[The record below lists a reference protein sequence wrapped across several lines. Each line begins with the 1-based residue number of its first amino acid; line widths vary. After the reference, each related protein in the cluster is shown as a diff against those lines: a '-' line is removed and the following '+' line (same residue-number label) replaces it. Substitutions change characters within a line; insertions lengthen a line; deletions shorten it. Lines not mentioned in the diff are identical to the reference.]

1 MRFGRSRRTS
11 GARVADR
18 PAQAAEQPADVAV
31 PRPSSGPDSAFVS
44 DGMRIAGAWAWRV
57 LVVIAALAVLALL
70 VIELRL
76 IVIPLLL
83 ATVIA
88 ALLVPFSSFLQRRRW
103 PKWLAITVAE
113 LGIVLVIGGLLFL
126 VVTQVYAGFDDLSRQ
141 TVQSYD
147 DLKSWLLESPLHLT
161 EGDINQYAQQALA
174 ALQQDS
180 GVLVSGALSVG
191 STVGHVLTGVLLTL
205 FSTLFILIDGPNIW
219 RWIVRLF
226 PHRAR
231 TAVDGAGRAGWVTL
245 TNFVKVQILV
255 AFVDAVGI
263 GLGSFL
269 LGVPL
274 AIPIGVLVFLG
285 SFVPV
290 IGAVVTGALAVF
302 IALVYNGPLIAL
314 FLLII
319 VLAVQQLE
327 GHILQPLIMGSAVK
341 VHPLAVVLAV
351 AGGSIVAGIAGAFFA
366 VPFVATLNVMVN
378 YVASG
383 AWRSPTRTPEK
394 VAAEHA
400 D

>member
-1 MRFGRSRRTS
+1 MRLGRSRRTS
-11 GARVADR
+11 GPRVVDR
-18 PAQAAEQPADVAV
+18 AASAPTHPPSPAPVTV
-31 PRPSSGPDSAFVS
+31 SDSAFVS
-44 DGMRIAGAWAWRV
+44 DGVRIAGAWAWRILV
-57 LVVIAALAVLALL
+57 LVAALAILALL

-76 IVIPLLL
+76 IVIPLLV
-83 ATVIA
+83 AIVIA
-88 ALLVPFSSFLQRRRW
+88 ALLVPFASFLQRHRW
-103 PKWLAITVAE
+103 PKWLAVVVSE

-126 VVTQVYAGFDDLSRQ
+126 VATQVYAGFDDLSRQ

-147 DLKSWLLESPLHLT
+147 ALRSWLLESPLQLT
-161 EGDINQYAQQALA
+161 ESDLNQYGQQALT

-180 GVLVSGALSVG
+180 GMLVNGALSVG
-191 STVGHVLTGVLLTL
+191 STVGHVLAGVLLTL

-219 RWIVRLF
+219 AWVVRLF

-231 TAVDGAGRAGWVTL
+231 AAVDGAGRAGWVTL

-263 GLGSFL
+263 GLGSFF

-274 AIPIGVLVFLG
+274 AIPLGVLVFLG

-290 IGAVVTGALAVF
+290 IGAVATGALAVF

-314 FLLII
+314 ILLIV

-383 AWRSPTRTPEK
+383 AWRSPAHTPEK

>member
-1 MRFGRSRRTS
+1 MRLGRSRRTS
-11 GARVADR
+11 GPRVADR
-18 PAQAAEQPADVAV
+18 AASAPTHPPSPAPVTV
-31 PRPSSGPDSAFVS
+31 SDSAFVS
-44 DGMRIAGAWAWRV
+44 DGVRIAGAWAWRILV
-57 LVVIAALAVLALL
+57 LVAALAVLALL

-76 IVIPLLL
+76 IVIPLLV
-83 ATVIA
+83 AIVIA
-88 ALLVPFSSFLQRRRW
+88 ALLVPFASFLQRHRW
-103 PKWLAITVAE
+103 PKWLAVVVSE

-126 VVTQVYAGFDDLSRQ
+126 VATQVYAGFDDLSRQ
-141 TVQSYD
+141 TVESYD
-147 DLKSWLLESPLHLT
+147 ALRSWLLESPLQLT
-161 EGDINQYAQQALA
+161 ESDLNQYGQQALT

-180 GVLVSGALSVG
+180 GMLVNGALSVG
-191 STVGHVLTGVLLTL
+191 STVGHVLAGVLLTL

-219 RWIVRLF
+219 AWVVRLF

-231 TAVDGAGRAGWVTL
+231 AAVDGAGRAGWVTL

-263 GLGSFL
+263 GLGSFF

-274 AIPIGVLVFLG
+274 AIPLGVLVFLG

-290 IGAVVTGALAVF
+290 IGAVATGALAVF

-314 FLLII
+314 ILLIV

-378 YVASG
+378 YVASR
-383 AWRSPTRTPEK
+383 AWRSPVHTPEK